1 MPRPNPWWSKMPA
14 PDALLEVREVS
25 MHFGGLQ
32 ALSAI
37 SLTVAPGEAV
47 GIVGPNGAGKTTLF
61 NCVCGTLRPTR
72 GTVSFEGE
80 PIDHLPP
87 FRRAR
92 LGIRRTFQRV
102 EVFPEMTVRDH
113 VLVAERARRG
123 DGRLW
128 KDLLNRGAP
137 RPDEQAHAEAV
148 LDLVG
153 LGALADTPV
162 AALSLGHCR
171 LVELAR
177 ALAGEP
183 RLLLADEPSSGLDI
197 RETSHL
203 ADVLRRVGR
212 ERAMAV
218 LLVEHDLPM
227 VARTVDRVV
236 VLDFGEQIAA
246 GTLDQVMA
254 DPAVR
259 RAYLGGA
266 A

>member
-1 MPRPNPWWSKMPA
+1 
-14 PDALLEVREVS
+14 LLEVRDVS
-25 MHFGGLQ
+25 MRFGGLQ

-37 SLTVAPGEAV
+37 SLNVAPGEAV

-61 NCVCGTLRPTR
+61 NCVCGTLRPTE
-72 GTVSFEGE
+72 GTVSFDGQS
-80 PIDHLPP
+80 IDHLAPY
-87 FRRAR
+87 RRAR

-102 EVFPEMTVRDH
+102 EIFPEMSVRDH

-128 KDLLNRGAP
+128 KDLLNRGGP
-137 RPDEQAHAEAV
+137 RPDELAQVDAV
-148 LDLVG
+148 LELVG
-153 LGALADTPV
+153 LRDLADTPV

-183 RLLLADEPSSGLDI
+183 RLLLADEPSSGLDV
-197 RETSHL
+197 RETNNL
-203 ADVLRRVGR
+203 ANVLRHVGR
-212 ERAMAV
+212 ERDMAV

-227 VARTVDRVV
+227 VAKTVDRVM
-236 VLDFGEQIAA
+236 VLDFGEEIAA
-246 GTLDQVMA
+246 GTLNEVLA

>member
-1 MPRPNPWWSKMPA
+1 MPVPEP
-14 PDALLEVREVS
+14 LLEVRDVS
-25 MHFGGLQ
+25 MRFGGLQ
-32 ALSAI
+32 ALNTV
-37 SLTVAPGEAV
+37 SLSVGPGEAV

-61 NCVCGTLRPTR
+61 NCVCGTLRPSS
-72 GTVSFEGE
+72 GSVSFEGRV
-80 PIDHLPP
+80 IDHLAPY
-87 FRRAR
+87 RRAR

-128 KDLLNRGAP
+128 KDLLNRGSA
-137 RPDEQAHAEAV
+137 RPDELTQAEAV
-148 LDLVG
+148 LELVG
-153 LGALADTPV
+153 LDELAEVPV

-177 ALAGEP
+177 ALAGTP

-197 RETSHL
+197 HETNHL
-203 ADVLRRVGR
+203 ADVLRRVGQ
-212 ERAMAV
+212 ERHMAV

-236 VLDFGEQIAA
+236 VLDFGEQIAT
-246 GTLDQVMA
+246 GTLDEVMA